1 MGPGTVTAI
10 DARAP
15 IPEVSVI
22 ELAVVICFTR
32 RPGSDIASVVAE
44 IGRWFNTSI
53 VESDIS
59 NALRRLI
66 HREWLTTD
74 GIALHATEVARDK
87 TELAARGLVQL
98 IFRDRYF
105 FDVGKL
111 LDVTLIRED
120 CPDAE

>member
-1 MGPGTVTAI
+1 MEPRSVTAI
-10 DARAP
+10 DALAP
-15 IPEVSVI
+15 IPEISVV

-32 RPGSDIASVVAE
+32 RPGSDVASVVAE
-44 IGRWFNTSI
+44 IGRWFNISL

-74 GIALHATEVARDK
+74 GIALHATEAARDK
-87 TELAARGLVQL
+87 AELAARGIVQL
-98 IFRDRYF
+98 IYRDRYF

-120 CPDAE
+120 RPDAE